1 MAGIL
6 ATRLSFIAPKREQNK
21 GAQTNVI
28 LAPCFIC
35 ILADLL
41 LQREAERISP
51 MNDMTVTGHP
61 ETTTGVL
68 VNARRPVGDRCDV
81 VLVGFPS
88 GEKAGC
94 CEKAGVEEE
103 LVKLRQKWP
112 S

>member
-51 MNDMTVTGHP
+51 MNDMTVMGLP
-61 ETTTGVL
+61 GVL

-81 VLVGFPS
+81 VVVGFPS